1 MAKATKLPSGTYRV
15 QACVTVDGRK
25 IKRSFTADTARKAE
39 YLALDWQ
46 ENIRR
51 EAGDSANYTIAK
63 AIEEYIKI
71 KDGVLS
77 PSTIRGYQTI
87 LNNSISDIAHI
98 KLTNLTRVRLQAFI
112 NDLSKRKSPKTVR
125 NVYGLIT
132 AVYALYAPD
141 YHIGRITL
149 PQKHPPKERALT
161 QQEIAALL
169 SAVVGHRNE
178 IPILLALWLGLRRS
192 EIFGL
197 EWSDIDFE
205 ANTVYIHRAK
215 VFDKDN
221 KCVVKDTTKNVTST
235 RTLHLPAY
243 LKGKMLEVEKRE
255 GYVYKYSANVLERD
269 LKKLLNSVGITD
281 ISLHDLRRTMA
292 TIGVSLNIADKVMMA
307 RGGWSNPQTMKNIY
321 QKVQS
326 DDVLVATLAIENHL
340 TALLPTHNISS
351 HESSHEQ

>member
-1 MAKATKLPSGTYRV
+1 M
-15 QACVTVDGRK
+15 
-25 IKRSFTADTARKAE
+25 
-39 YLALDWQ
+39 
-46 ENIRR
+46 
-51 EAGDSANYTIAK
+51 
-63 AIEEYIKI
+63 
-71 KDGVLS
+71 
-77 PSTIRGYQTI
+77 
-87 LNNSISDIAHI
+87 
-98 KLTNLTRVRLQAFI
+98 
-112 NDLSKRKSPKTVR
+112 
-125 NVYGLIT
+125 
-132 AVYALYAPD
+132 YALYAPD

-161 QQEIAALL
+161 QQEIASLL